1 MSSKRTTDDKFLM
14 LGDWITTVFTV
25 LLGFYLIYW
34 LLDYSLWL
42 SLILTVLFAGLGYLR
57 IRLKSLELK
66 VESLSRAK
74 NPQK

>member
-1 MSSKRTTDDKFLM
+1 MSVKRSTDDRFVT

-42 SLILTVLFAGLGYLR
+42 SPILTVLLACVGYLR
-57 IRLKSLELK
+57 IRLKLLELK

-74 NPQK
+74 DLLK